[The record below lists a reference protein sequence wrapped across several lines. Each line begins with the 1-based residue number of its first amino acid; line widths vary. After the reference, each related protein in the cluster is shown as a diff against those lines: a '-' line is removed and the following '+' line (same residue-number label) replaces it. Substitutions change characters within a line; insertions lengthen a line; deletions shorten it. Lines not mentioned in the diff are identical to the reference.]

1 MVIKIAIILGSTRPG
16 RKGEAVARW
25 VYEIAKKRIDAE
37 FEFVDIK
44 DFNLPLLDEPG
55 IISQGQ
61 YTKEHTKTW
70 SAKIDSFDAFIFV
83 TAEYNH
89 GIPGALKNAIDFL
102 YREWNNKAAGFVSYG
117 GTGGVRSVEHLRLVM
132 AELQVADVRAQVT
145 LSLFTDFEN
154 FTKFKPAA
162 FQEQYVNTLLDQV
175 IAWGRALKFLRTQKM
190 IRLSR
195 PHVKRLKEKAIEGV
209 K

>member
-1 MVIKIAIILGSTRPG
+1 MLRVAIILGSTRPG

-25 VYEIAKKRIDAE
+25 VYNIAKKQRSNDAQ
-37 FEFVDIK
+37 FEYVDIK

-61 YTKEHTKTW
+61 YTQDHTKKW
-70 SAKIDSFDAFIFV
+70 SAKIDSFDAYVFV

-117 GTGGVRSVEHLRLVM
+117 GTGGVRAVEDLRLVM
-132 AELQVADVRAQVT
+132 AELQVATVRAQVT

-154 FTKFKPAA
+154 FTTFKPAPY
-162 FQEQYVNTLLDQV
+162 QEQYVNTMLDQV
-175 IAWGRALKFLRTQKM
+175 IAWGIALKALRTKKLDQY
-190 IRLSR
+190 SS
-195 PHVKRLKEKAIEGV
+195 AAAS
-209 K
+209 